1 METISIQNEKLDN
14 DLAIVKA
21 HIAKSKMSL
30 KVKEKGGIRF
40 KKKLILLKHSSGQVE
55 IQGY

>member
-14 DLAIVKA
+14 DLAIVKV

-30 KVKEKGGIRF
+30 KVKEKGAYAS
-40 KKKLILLKHSSGQVE
+40 KKS
-55 IQGY
+55 